1 MSRARAM
8 RAQRRAEQFAKF
20 RITQLNLV
28 PLVDAMTAIVFFALT
43 VSTVGALAPVVP
55 GVDLPE
61 SRVGNPAFQQLTL
74 GVGAQVTLAGHPI
87 MNTIDAARA
96 RSSDPQQPLLIPQL
110 YSALQHTAD
119 SVRRVKHTA
128 DADPVPAVLA
138 IQGDRTMR
146 YDLLSRV
153 MQTARLAGF
162 RDLTLQVT
170 RSEAPLPGAAV
181 AAPPVRVEP

>member
-1 MSRARAM
+1 MSRGRAM

-55 GVDLPE
+55 GVTLPE

-74 GVGAQVTLAGHPI
+74 GIGAQITVGGHPV
-87 MNTIDAARA
+87 MNTVDAARA
-96 RSSDPQQPLLIPQL
+96 RSTDPAQPLLIPRL
-110 YSALQHTAD
+110 YDALRQTAD
-119 SVRRVKHTA
+119 SLRRVKHA
-128 DADPVPAVLA
+128 AASAPVPAVLA

-153 MQTARLAGF
+153 MQTARMAGF
-162 RDLTLQVT
+162 RDLTLQVA
-170 RSEAPLPGAAV
+170 RSEAPLPGATTT
-181 AAPPVRVEP
+181 PVRAEP

>member
-20 RITQLNLV
+20 RVTQLNLV

-43 VSTVGALAPVVP
+43 VATVGALTPVVP

-61 SRVGNPAFQQLTL
+61 SRVGNPSFQQLTL
-74 GVGAQVTLAGHPI
+74 GIGAQVTVGGHPV
-87 MNTIDAARA
+87 MNTVDAVRA
-96 RSSDPQQPLLIPQL
+96 RSTDPREPLLIPRL
-110 YSALQHTAD
+110 YDVLRRTAD
-119 SVRRVKHTA
+119 SLRREKHVTPTV
-128 DADPVPAVLA
+128 PVPAVLA

-162 RDLTLQVT
+162 RDLTLQVA
-170 RSEAPLPGAAV
+170 RSAAPLPGASAG
-181 AAPPVRVEP
+181 PVRVEP